1 MAQSVDQL
9 DDDGEGI
16 DSCTLVILQVKTMR
30 VCSAILAAK
39 SPFFLKLFS
48 NGMKESCQRHAMIR
62 IADSEEK
69 AFKELLHFM
78 YSGKL
83 APVIEPTLLV
93 DILMAADK
101 FEVVSCMEHCCQC
114 LSRLP
119 MTPKSAVRCLD
130 LPCSISMAAAL
141 TKMAKKFLAQWY
153 KDFLSTEFQDELMR
167 VPLAGIQAILSSNR
181 PRTASEESIY
191 DFVLRWARSQYPNS
205 EERDKILSS
214 RLLPLVPLSMTDAI
228 RIDHPSNIINF
239 TINRD
244 LCNNLFP
251 LGTVRS
257 VPFNCEGLAF
267 FISACC
273 CKEKEQ
279 LQFFNLSINMIE
291 GKGATWGPIDYK
303 IEVMTRRSL
312 EFVTKHRHT
321 TPPNTRQTVGCKV
334 PWSELM
340 ADDST
345 FFIDGKLHVRVH
357 VKISQQ
363 A

>member
-119 MTPKSAVRCLD
+119 MTPKSAVR
-130 LPCSISMAAAL
+130 
-141 TKMAKKFLAQWY
+141 
-153 KDFLSTEFQDELMR
+153 FQDELMR

>member
-1 MAQSVDQL
+1 
-9 DDDGEGI
+9 E
-16 DSCTLVILQVKTMR
+16 R
-30 VCSAILAAK
+30 
-39 SPFFLKLFS
+39 
-48 NGMKESCQRHAMIR
+48 
-62 IADSEEK
+62 

-83 APVIEPTLLV
+83 TPAIEPTLLV

-101 FEVVSCMEHCCQC
+101 FEVVSCMEHC
-114 LSRLP
+114 L
-119 MTPKSAVRCLD
+119 
-130 LPCSISMAAAL
+130 AATL
-141 TKMAKKFLAQWY
+141 TKTAKKFLAQWY

-228 RIDHPSNIINF
+228 RIDHPSNIVNF

-267 FISACC
+267 FISAC